1 MPLKSLSRSHG
12 LRRAVVRLAWSAL
25 LILPASV
32 AAVTIRVGAI
42 GDPACTAFSIQ
53 GAIAQLPPGLTEHR
67 LLLSSNQAYSTAGV
81 ITDRSLRIEGGY
93 ANCSAEEPT
102 PGARTQI
109 GPDAAA
115 SAPLLT
121 LRGTTGIQLPS
132 TLRGLVFIGPAP
144 QGAIRA
150 SGNMRV
156 YVEDTL
162 VMNAGDPFLDDA
174 GGIAIADQTILHLRG
189 NSQIIGNM
197 GGEGGGVSCIDADLL
212 LEGGDVLIADNQAR
226 LFGGGV
232 ALVDCEMDWTGG
244 IDGNVGGIAS
254 NTAVGGGGISMREG
268 SILSG
273 FALEPAQRR
282 VVSNSAEYFAGGIYA
297 ENSLITTTALELR
310 DNTAGLRTTPA
321 PPNNGNGGGIA
332 AYASSISVSQLLLA
346 GNQAERNGGGI
357 WLDDGSSLSG
367 DLPLSCPMGEPC
379 HDLRQNIAG
388 EAGGMAWLGSDS
400 SLSLHRAA
408 MEANEADTGAAIF
421 AQGTAPSTMQV
432 SILNSV
438 LHANTATSALIAV
451 GNSQLTI
458 ALSTLVDNN
467 TGTSMVLDFG
477 GNTHDWRAS
486 LMYGAPGS
494 VLLSAPFGTTLS
506 TDCLIGHENAS
517 VLAFGGDVF
526 VDDDPGFVN
535 RAQGDLRLR
544 ADAAAVDVCNYTEP
558 SSIVLDLDGN
568 LRPVDL
574 PNPNVAGAYDVGA
587 YERLPAAMFAN
598 GFE

>member
-1 MPLKSLSRSHG
+1 
-12 LRRAVVRLAWSAL
+12 
-25 LILPASV
+25 
-32 AAVTIRVGAI
+32 
-42 GDPACTAFSIQ
+42 
-53 GAIAQLPPGLTEHR
+53 
-67 LLLSSNQAYSTAGV
+67 
-81 ITDRSLRIEGGY
+81 
-93 ANCSAEEPT
+93 
-102 PGARTQI
+102 
-109 GPDAAA
+109 
-115 SAPLLT
+115 
-121 LRGTTGIQLPS
+121 
-132 TLRGLVFIGPAP
+132 
-144 QGAIRA
+144 
-150 SGNMRV
+150 
-156 YVEDTL
+156 
-162 VMNAGDPFLDDA
+162 
-174 GGIAIADQTILHLRG
+174 
-189 NSQIIGNM
+189 
-197 GGEGGGVSCIDADLL
+197 
-212 LEGGDVLIADNQAR
+212 
-226 LFGGGV
+226 
-232 ALVDCEMDWTGG
+232 MDWTGG

-282 VVSNSAEYFAGGIYA
+282 VVSNSAEYFAGGILA
-297 ENSLITTTALELR
+297 ENSGISASSLDLR
-310 DNTAGLRTTPA
+310 NNIAGLRSMPA
-321 PPNNGNGGGIA
+321 PAGMGYGGGLA
-332 AYASSISVSQLLLA
+332 AYTSTISVSQLRVE
-346 GNQAERNGGGI
+346 GNRAERNGGGI
-357 WLDDGSSLSG
+357 WLQSASSLQA
-367 DLPLSCPMGEPC
+367 DLPLVCPVGEPC
-379 HDLRQNIAG
+379 HTMSQNVAG
-388 EAGGMAWLGSDS
+388 EAGGLVWLGEGASFS
-400 SLSLHRAA
+400 AARAWI
-408 MEANEADTGAAIF
+408 EANVADTGAVAF
-421 AQGTAPSTMQV
+421 AEGGSAAPAQISL
-432 SILNSV
+432 SNS
-438 LHANTATSALIAV
+438 LLYDNTATSALIAL
-451 GNSQLTI
+451 GNSQMTL

>member
-1 MPLKSLSRSHG
+1 MSRKQVLSLFRI
-12 LRRAVVRLAWSAL
+12 VWPVL
-25 LILPASV
+25 LWVPASV
-32 AAVTIRVGAI
+32 AAVTVRVGAI

-67 LLLSSNQAYSTAGV
+67 LLLSSNQTYSTAGV
-81 ITDRSLRIEGGY
+81 ITDRSLQIEGGY
-93 ANCSAEEPT
+93 ANCSAAEPT

-132 TLRGLVFIGPAP
+132 TLRALTFIGPAP
-144 QGAIRA
+144 AGAIRA
-150 SGNMRV
+150 IGSQRV
-156 YVEDTL
+156 YLEDTL
-162 VMNAGDPFLDDA
+162 VVNAGDLFLDDA

-189 NSQIIGNM
+189 NSQIVGNT
-197 GGEGGGVSCIDADLL
+197 GGEGGGVSCLNADVL
-212 LEGGDVLIADNQAR
+212 LEGGDVLIANNSAR
-226 LFGGGV
+226 LFGGGI

-244 IDGNVGGIAS
+244 IDGDVGGIAS
-254 NTAVGGGGISMREG
+254 NTAVGGGGISLRQG

-297 ENSLITTTALELR
+297 ENSLITATSLELR
-310 DNTAGLRTTPA
+310 NNTAGLRTTPA
-321 PPNNGNGGGIA
+321 PPNNGYGGGLA

-367 DLPLSCPMGEPC
+367 DAPLSCPIGEPC
-379 HDLRQNIAG
+379 HDLRHNVAG

-400 SLSLHRAA
+400 SLSLQRAA
-408 MEANEADTGAAIF
+408 MEANEAETGAAIF
-421 AQGTAPSTMQV
+421 AQGTAPSTTQV

-438 LHANTATSALIAV
+438 LHANSATSALIAA
-451 GNSQLTI
+451 GNSQLAI
-458 ALSTLVDNN
+458 ALSTLVDND
-467 TGTSMVLDFG
+467 TGSSMVLDFG

-494 VLLSAPFGTTLS
+494 VLLSAPFGTTFS
-506 TDCLIGHENAS
+506 TDCLIGHESAS
-517 VLAFGGDVF
+517 AQAFGGDVF

-544 ADAAAVDVCNYTEP
+544 ADAGAVDVCNYTDP
-558 SSIVLDLDGN
+558 SGIVLDLDGN

-587 YERLPAAMFAN
+587 LERLPAAMFAN

>member
-1 MPLKSLSRSHG
+1 M
-12 LRRAVVRLAWSAL
+12 AM
-25 LILPASV
+25 SV
-32 AAVTIRVGAI
+32 ALHPT
-42 GDPACTAFSIQ
+42 
-53 GAIAQLPPGLTEHR
+53 
-67 LLLSSNQAYSTAGV
+67 
-81 ITDRSLRIEGGY
+81 
-93 ANCSAEEPT
+93 SAT
-102 PGARTQI
+102 
-109 GPDAAA
+109 
-115 SAPLLT
+115 
-121 LRGTTGIQLPS
+121 
-132 TLRGLVFIGPAP
+132 
-144 QGAIRA
+144 
-150 SGNMRV
+150 
-156 YVEDTL
+156 
-162 VMNAGDPFLDDA
+162 
-174 GGIAIADQTILHLRG
+174 
-189 NSQIIGNM
+189 
-197 GGEGGGVSCIDADLL
+197 
-212 LEGGDVLIADNQAR
+212 
-226 LFGGGV
+226 
-232 ALVDCEMDWTGG
+232 
-244 IDGNVGGIAS
+244 
-254 NTAVGGGGISMREG
+254 GGGGISMREG

-458 ALSTLVDNN
+458 ALSTLVDND
-467 TGTSMVLDFG
+467 TGSSMVLDFG

-544 ADAAAVDVCNYTEP
+544 ADAGAVDVCNYTEP

>member
-1 MPLKSLSRSHG
+1 VPLKLLSRSHG

-197 GGEGGGVSCIDADLL
+197 GGEGGGVSCVDADLL
-212 LEGGDVLIADNQAR
+212 LEGGDVLIANNQAR

-421 AQGTAPSTMQV
+421 AQGTAPSTIQV

-458 ALSTLVDNN
+458 ALSTLVDND
-467 TGTSMVLDFG
+467 TGSSMVLDFG

-544 ADAAAVDVCNYTEP
+544 ADAGAVDVCNYTEP

>member
-1 MPLKSLSRSHG
+1 
-12 LRRAVVRLAWSAL
+12 LAWSAL

-102 PGARTQI
+102 PGAHTQI

-197 GGEGGGVSCIDADLL
+197 GGEGGGVSCVDADLL
-212 LEGGDVLIADNQAR
+212 LEGGDVLIANNQAR

-421 AQGTAPSTMQV
+421 AQGTAPSTIQV

-458 ALSTLVDNN
+458 ALSTLVDND
-467 TGTSMVLDFG
+467 TGSSMVLDFG

-544 ADAAAVDVCNYTEP
+544 ADAGAVDVCNYTEP